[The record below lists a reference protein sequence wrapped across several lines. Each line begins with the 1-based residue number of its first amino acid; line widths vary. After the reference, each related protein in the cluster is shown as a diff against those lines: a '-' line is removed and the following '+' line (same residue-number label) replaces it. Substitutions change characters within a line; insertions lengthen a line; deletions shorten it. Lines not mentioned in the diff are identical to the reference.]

1 MDDDNAVVRN
11 DGITGGY
18 MIRNI
23 DVDRQVNRITEYC
36 IENNLNAPIEIIR
49 ALQLFLIQARPRP
62 LEISN
67 VNMCPECETNFIL
80 VNRNNLLLSAKIN
93 S

>member
-11 DGITGGY
+11 DGITGGH

-62 LEISN
+62 SGDFKCKH
-67 VNMCPECETNFIL
+67 VP
-80 VNRNNLLLSAKIN
+80 RR
-93 S
+93 